1 MEMLRTMENREY
13 PADYLAA
20 RVRGRRRYLIAD
32 WESIL
37 SAPSPL
43 EAVPTTPGRGALTAG
58 GEERVWRGLLH
69 EWGWVYGQM
78 NGGMRNT
85 FAPVYR
91 WLELRTLILC
101 LRSRLAG
108 ETAKVEALLAVSL
121 LAERLKRAV
130 REGESSRVFGM
141 VGELLATR
149 GGRRVR
155 AAFGSEGLAGGERE
169 IVTLCLEGAVSG
181 RTHPAVREF
190 CRYLIDRQNLVALY
204 KGLRW
209 RTGAT
214 PLFVAGGMLRTSALE
229 EVQAK
234 GDAGSVVLL
243 IRRRSGIEAQF
254 TPSGVEK
261 ALVDGLSRLLRRRA
275 QGGEGVELVLDYLW
289 RCYTEARNLGVLLH
303 AGGMEREALRGE
315 LFL

>member
-1 MEMLRTMENREY
+1 MEMLRAMENRDY
-13 PADYLAA
+13 PVDYLGA
-20 RVRGRRRYLIAD
+20 RVRGRRRYLVAD

-43 EAVPTTPGRGALTAG
+43 EAVPATPGRGALTTS
-58 GEERVWRGLLH
+58 GEERIWRGLLH

-78 NGGMRNT
+78 NGGVRST

-101 LRSRLAG
+101 LRNRMAG
-108 ETAKVEALLAVSL
+108 DTAKEEALLATSL
-121 LAERLKRAV
+121 LAEPLKRAV
-130 REGESSRVFGM
+130 REGDALRVLGM
-141 VGELLATR
+141 AGEFLAPR

-155 AAFGSEGLAGGERE
+155 AAYGSEGMAGGERE
-169 IVTLCLEGAVSG
+169 LVTLCLEGAVAG
-181 RTHPAVREF
+181 RLHPAVREF

-204 KGLRW
+204 KVLRW
-209 RTGAT
+209 RTGIS
-214 PLFVAGGMLRTSALE
+214 PLYVAGGTLRISALE
-229 EVQAK
+229 EVRAK
-234 GDAGSVVLL
+234 GDAGSIVHL
-243 IRRRSGIEAQF
+243 IRRRSGVEPPL

-261 ALVDGLSRLLRRRA
+261 ALVDGLSRLLRRMAR
-275 QGGEGVELVLDYLW
+275 GGDGVGLVLDYLW
-289 RCYTEARNLGVLLH
+289 RCYTEARNLGVLLQ